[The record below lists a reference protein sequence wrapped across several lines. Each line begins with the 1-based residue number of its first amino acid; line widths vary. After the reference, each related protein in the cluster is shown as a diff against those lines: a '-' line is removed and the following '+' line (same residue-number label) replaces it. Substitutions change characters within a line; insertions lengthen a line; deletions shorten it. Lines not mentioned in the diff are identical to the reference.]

1 MCNIK
6 MYQFVTYINCIN
18 NVTNVSLI
26 PVCIH
31 VTFNCYKLIV
41 IHKIRRALAIITVLA
56 GIGVSGWAITGM
68 MTGQLIF
75 QPMLY
80 VLCVL
85 NVMAGVLL
93 VIFDA
98 S

>member
-1 MCNIK
+1 MCNII
-6 MYQFVTYINCIN
+6 MYQFVTYINCNIN
-18 NVTNVSLI
+18 VSNVSLT

-41 IHKIRRALAIITVLA
+41 IHKIRRVLAIINVLA
-56 GIGVSGWAITGM
+56 GLGVSGWAITGM
-68 MTGQLIF
+68 MTGHLTF

-80 VLCVL
+80 ALCFL
-85 NVMAGVLL
+85 NVMAGVMLI
-93 VIFDA
+93 IFTE